1 MGVLALALG
10 VWVVV
15 YLGMHRSLD
24 GGAQALA
31 LATAVVCFAFG
42 AYILVRR
49 VIRGAQH

>member
-15 YLGMHRSLD
+15 YLGMHRTLD
-24 GGAQALA
+24 AGAQALA
-31 LATAVVCFAFG
+31 AGTAVVCFAFG
-42 AYILVRR
+42 AYVVVRR